1 MPVFTYTARNEA
13 GLRVE
18 GTVSA
23 DNERAAL
30 STLDARKLFPLAVK
44 AQAVGGGG
52 GLGGLFGRRIKA
64 ATLCRFYRQ
73 LADLLKAGLPMM
85 RAFNTLQKQNSDLKF
100 ASVLEELRLALSGG
114 SELNE
119 AMAGFP
125 DIFGELEVGMIRAGE
140 RGGFL
145 EDVLMR
151 MAQFT
156 ERARELKGQVT
167 GALIY
172 PAVLVLAGIGVVV
185 VMMTAVLPAFA
196 QMLEGLGKMPLPTKI
211 VLGISDFLRK
221 SWPLVLLAIVAA
233 ISGFVGWARTPAG
246 RLALDT
252 LKLRLPVFKTVML
265 QTATARFARTL
276 GTLLGAGVQIGPA
289 LKIAADAVG
298 NKVLQEEIS
307 AAAERVRQGE
317 TLATPLSKSKWFPPM
332 LTEMVSI
339 GEETGSLD
347 KVLVE
352 AAAGY
357 EREADRAVAMLV
369 RLLEPMVLVLMTGV
383 VLTIALA
390 VILPALNAAASMS
403 GGK

>member
-1 MPVFTYTARNEA
+1 MPVFAYTARTEA
-13 GLRVE
+13 GERVA

-23 DNERAAL
+23 DSERAAL
-30 STLDARKLFPLAVK
+30 AALDGRKLFPLEVK
-44 AQAVGGGG
+44 PQTAGG
-52 GLGGLFGRRIKA
+52 GLAGLFGRRVKA

-73 LADLLKAGLPMM
+73 LADLLKAGLPML
-85 RAFNTLQKQNSDLKF
+85 RAFTTLQKQNSDQRF
-100 ASVLEELRLALSGG
+100 APILEELRLAITGG
-114 SELNE
+114 SELSE
-119 AMAGFP
+119 AMKRFP
-125 DIFGELEVGMIRAGE
+125 EVFQELEAGMVRAGE

-151 MAQFT
+151 LAQFT

-172 PAVLVLAGIGVVV
+172 PAVLVLAGIGVII
-185 VMMTAVLPAFA
+185 VMMTAVLPAFT
-196 QMLEGLGKMPLPTKI
+196 QMLESMGTMPLPTRI
-211 VLGISDFLRK
+211 VMGVSTFLQK
-221 SWPLVLLAIVAA
+221 SWPLVLLAVGAGVAG
-233 ISGFVGWARTPAG
+233 IVGWARSPAG
-246 RLALDT
+246 RAAVDA
-252 LKLRLPVFKTVML
+252 LKLRLPVLKTVML

-298 NKVLQEEIS
+298 NQVLAEEIN

-317 TLATPLSKSKWFPPM
+317 ALATPLSRSRYFPPM
-332 LTEMVSI
+332 LTEMVAI

-347 KVLVE
+347 KVLIE
-352 AAAGY
+352 AAGGY
-357 EREADRAVAMLV
+357 EREADRAVSMLV
-369 RLLEPMVLVLMTGV
+369 KLLEPLVLVFMTVV

-403 GGK
+403 SGGR